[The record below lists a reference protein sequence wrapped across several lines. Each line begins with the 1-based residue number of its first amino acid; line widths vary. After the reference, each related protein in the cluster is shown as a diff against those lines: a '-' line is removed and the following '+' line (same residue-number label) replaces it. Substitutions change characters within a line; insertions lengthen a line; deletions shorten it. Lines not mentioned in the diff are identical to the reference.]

1 VFVPEQS
8 PEMGRPSFNRLTVTT
23 KHQQLVSAAI
33 SDDAI
38 VVTEAIIDA

>member
-8 PEMGRPSFNRLTVTT
+8 LEMGRPNFNRLTVTT
-23 KHQQLVSAAI
+23 KHRQLVSAAI